1 MSTGSW
7 IPESEKANLE
17 LPSESDLTRWSSLS
31 DDDIAQLDQTSINTL
46 SRCINAGVEHWQPH
60 LASLSDE
67 HLIRLLKFFT
77 LLEMAH
83 PALRADKHNPAIA
96 CAKLLRSHGSSLDKS
111 LLQWIRSVSDNR
123 FLPYGPL

>member
-7 IPESEKANLE
+7 IPEGEK
-17 LPSESDLTRWSSLS
+17 SSLNLPGQALLAS
-31 DDDIAQLDQTSINTL
+31 WASHDEDTIGQLDEVSQRALKST
-46 SRCINAGVEHWQPH
+46 INAGVDNWQPH
-60 LASLSDE
+60 LENCDSDT
-67 HLIRLLKFFT
+67 LLGLLRFFT

-83 PALRADKHNPAIA
+83 PHLRADKHNPAIA
-96 CAKLLRSHGSSLDKS
+96 CAKLLRKRGNSLDKE